1 MMLVLLWML
10 LLMIW
15 MILNVMMHF
24 VVAAEVAYV
33 VNIVDDQVLV
43 FEIIHVQQ
51 HKIHLYFYILMISMM
66 TMKMTMTMMQ
76 MV

>member
-1 MMLVLLWML
+1 MTLIL
-10 LLMIW
+10 
-15 MILNVMMHF
+15 ILNAVMMHF
-24 VVAAEVAYV
+24 VVAAEVASV

-66 TMKMTMTMMQ
+66 TTTMMMMMM